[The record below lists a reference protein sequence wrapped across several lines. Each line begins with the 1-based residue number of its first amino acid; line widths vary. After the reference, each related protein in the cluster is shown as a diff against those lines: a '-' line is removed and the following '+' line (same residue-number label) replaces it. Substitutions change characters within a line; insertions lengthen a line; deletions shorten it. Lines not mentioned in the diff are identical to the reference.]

1 LKGARKPV
9 NIGTDEFVWLRDVRA
24 GEMSGREPTFYL
36 VYFQAKRR
44 RAFGAEFQDMAF
56 DVEQIRATGQRV
68 AASHGL
74 DVVEIEFLG
83 GAKHRILRVFIEKNA
98 EERKKLADQAE
109 DARSLEAAAAAGAGV
124 DQLAG
129 VTHEDCAAFSR
140 DFGTVLD
147 VEDLIPG
154 GEYTLE
160 VSSPGLD
167 RKLKGMEDFRRFAG
181 LLAKVQTF
189 EPVAGNRHWQG
200 RILEVDEGSLKLGI
214 ESKSKGQKKK
224 SPEPRTQSAG
234 KTGSSEVEIA
244 LSNIEKANLVPEI

>member
-1 LKGARKPV
+1 
-9 NIGTDEFVWLRDVRA
+9 
-24 GEMSGREPTFYL
+24 M
-36 VYFQAKRR
+36 
-44 RAFGAEFQDMAF
+44 
-56 DVEQIRATGQRV
+56 EQIRATAQRV

-74 DVVEIEFLG
+74 DVVEMEFHG

-98 EERKKLADQAE
+98 EERKKL
-109 DARSLEAAAAAGAGV
+109 LESSTPASDSPATDSPASANSGPIRGT
-124 DQLAG
+124 QESG
-129 VTHEDCAAFSR
+129 VTHTDCEGFSR

-167 RKLKGMEDFRRFAG
+167 RKLHGAEDFRRFAG

-200 RILEVDEGSLKLGI
+200 RLTEVSEQAIRLQLQGKAT
-214 ESKSKGQKKK
+214 KGAERRAQ
-224 SPEPRTQSAG
+224 SSGAAGTQ
-234 KTGSSEVEIA
+234 EVEIA
-244 LSNIEKANLVPEI
+244 LGNIEKAQLVPEI

>member
-1 LKGARKPV
+1 
-9 NIGTDEFVWLRDVRA
+9 
-24 GEMSGREPTFYL
+24 MSGREPTFYL

-44 RAFGAEFQDMAF
+44 RAFGAELQDMAF

-83 GAKHRILRVFIEKNA
+83 GAKHRILRVFIEKN
-98 EERKKLADQAE
+98 EGERNKLKEQAADAGG
-109 DARSLEAAAAAGAGV
+109 LEAAAATGAGV

-129 VTHEDCAAFSR
+129 VTHEDCAEFSR

-167 RKLKGMEDFRRFAG
+167 RKLKGIEDYRRFAG
-181 LLAKVQTF
+181 MLVKVQTF
-189 EPVAGNRHWQG
+189 EPVAGNRHWLG
-200 RILEVDEGSLKLGI
+200 RIIGVEEGSVKLALDA
-214 ESKSKGQKKK
+214 KSGGRKKK
-224 SPEPRTQSAG
+224 GTELRAQSSAKAG
-234 KTGSSEVEIA
+234 SEEVEIPLA
-244 LSNIEKANLVPEI
+244 NIEKANLAPEF